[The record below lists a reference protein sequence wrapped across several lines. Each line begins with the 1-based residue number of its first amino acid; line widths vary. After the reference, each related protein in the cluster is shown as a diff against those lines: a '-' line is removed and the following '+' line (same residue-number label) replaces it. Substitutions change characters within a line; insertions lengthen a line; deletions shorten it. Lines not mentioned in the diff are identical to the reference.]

1 MGTGTGYAAITSGRV
16 LNAKHATAS
25 RVSTQS
31 SRQVWD
37 RVARAASS
45 SSTPR
50 PKPPDVFPPL
60 PPPVLPAPG
69 PAPVLAFYQ
78 GQRKTPWTS
87 SSSSGVRVPPLVP
100 TSSITS
106 SSDSKGRRS
115 GPSVVSDMPRQA
127 PPPELSNILFP
138 ELPVSKTAKVKPPV
152 KGNASFRNI
161 VGDTTPLKPAWAAS
175 NALAGDGGQRGVA
188 SENGRDPEDKTAETG
203 KSKKA
208 KGKQKQMLFTLGT
221 YPV

>member
-1 MGTGTGYAAITSGRV
+1 
-16 LNAKHATAS
+16 
-25 RVSTQS
+25 
-31 SRQVWD
+31 
-37 RVARAASS
+37 
-45 SSTPR
+45 
-50 PKPPDVFPPL
+50 
-60 PPPVLPAPG
+60 
-69 PAPVLAFYQ
+69 
-78 GQRKTPWTS
+78 
-87 SSSSGVRVPPLVP
+87 
-100 TSSITS
+100 
-106 SSDSKGRRS
+106 
-115 GPSVVSDMPRQA
+115 MPRQA

-188 SENGRDPEDKTAETG
+188 SENGRDPEGKIAETG

-221 YPV
+221 YPVWTDHKFKLRNVHSDFFSWTSPMFTHKFYMCWITCIRIKMQLQVLHSHSVSERLESTSISSVFDSLLMLATFP